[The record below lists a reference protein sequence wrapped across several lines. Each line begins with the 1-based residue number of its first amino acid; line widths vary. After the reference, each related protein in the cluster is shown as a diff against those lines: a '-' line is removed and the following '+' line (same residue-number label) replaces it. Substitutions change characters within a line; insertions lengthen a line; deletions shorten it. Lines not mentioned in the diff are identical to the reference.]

1 MISIPGSLSFV
12 MSSAPAKNL
21 RGMPDVR
28 PKIHTP
34 TATLSHK
41 ISTQIRIRSAFV
53 LRRTHTFFIDCA
65 FFVIFLSY
73 WFSLDSTTACW
84 NNCTL
89 KGQS

>member
-41 ISTQIRIRSAFV
+41 ISTQIRIRSAFF
-53 LRRTHTFFIDCA
+53 LRRTQH
-65 FFVIFLSY
+65 FLLIARFLL
-73 WFSLDSTTACW
+73 FSCHI
-84 NNCTL
+84 
-89 KGQS
+89 GFR